1 MHLTATDRRHVEERV
16 EAIQRVARSVDI
28 IRIELGAV
36 KLETLADL
44 LDETL
49 HPGRFLRASFEKQS
63 GEGSH
68 GFQIDIA
75 AAAQGQLERG
85 QPFPVACVD
94 LSPPL
99 EQQTRILN
107 SVRVGGGMQWRTD
120 GGAVTVE
127 IGAKLQQD
135 INAALTTA

>member
-1 MHLTATDRRHVEERV
+1 MHQAAADRRHVEERV
-16 EAIQRVARSVDI
+16 EAIQGIARGVDV
-28 IRIELGAV
+28 IRCELDEV
-36 KLETLADL
+36 KIETLADL
-44 LDETL
+44 LDEIL
-49 HPGRFLRASFEKQS
+49 HPRRFLRASLEKES
-63 GEGSH
+63 GEGGH

-75 AAAQGQLERG
+75 TAAQGQLERG

-99 EQQTRILN
+99 EQQTCILN

-127 IGAKLQQD
+127 VGTKLQQD
-135 INAALTTA
+135 VNAALTTA